1 MDATQWILILAVIA
15 AGIYFLR
22 TQIQETFVSMDD
34 IKAEMDDAEY
44 NEEEEDAEYE
54 EEEEEDAEEYDE
66 EDEEDAEEYDD
77 EMYEPA
83 EGDYMSQG
91 GVSTRLMSSSQSG
104 QEDDFTEFAPRLT
117 DQNFLEGKRFI
128 GLDTKGSTLR
138 NPSLDLRG
146 NIPVQKIDVPWLNS
160 TIEADTRPGI

>member
-1 MDATQWILILAVIA
+1 MDAIRWILILAVIA
-15 AGIYFLR
+15 AGIYFLNPSL
-22 TQIQETFVSMDD
+22 ESFVSMEDMMENDD
-34 IKAEMDDAEY
+34 DD
-44 NEEEEDAEYE
+44 D
-54 EEEEEDAEEYDE
+54 EEEDAEEEGFSMYDDDE
-66 EDEEDAEEYDD
+66 EEDADEEEDVDD
-77 EMYEPA
+77 DEEEMYEPA
-83 EGDYMSQG
+83 DGDYVSQG
-91 GVSTRLMSSSQSG
+91 GVSTRLMSSSQSPG
-104 QEDDFTEFAPRLT
+104 EDDDFTEFAPRLT